1 MGTFRWISVTAGTQ
15 KLKALTFYAGPRAS
29 YYTGKLPADEVAK
42 TLARAAGHWG
52 SCANYLYQT
61 ITKLEE
67 YGIHD
72 TGLWRLQE
80 KVAQEIARLE

>member
-1 MGTFRWISVTAGTQ
+1 MANDPQRSPRLAVLIDADNTSPRIAAG
-15 KLKALTFYAGPRAS
+15 LF
-29 YYTGKLPADEVAK
+29 DEVAK

-72 TGLWRLQE
+72 SHLWKLQE
-80 KVAQEIARLE
+80 MVAEEIRKLG